1 MSLLVSNYLHLLN
14 AGEKL
19 EVKLFNIIRIFGFSC
34 CLFLFHLCRASLCVC
49 EWDIEYMSLNAI
61 PSKCVYTSPYC
72 VPFHMFYQFQVYRH
86 LLCICRVIQV
96 QSTIFLIRRK
106 CRTHTHLKPARTNVQ
121 SKRYTYVLSWL
132 LLHQRK
138 TYTQTISLFG
148 NRIKFKWIVSISTD
162 EHFTKSPNDG
172 DDDNECRKSEREGE
186 EKKTKNIE
194 QMSIISTWIWN
205 CVA

>member
-1 MSLLVSNYLHLLN
+1 MSSLLVSNYLHLLN

-106 CRTHTHLKPARTNVQ
+106 CRTRTHTHTWNLHAQMFKANGIRTYCHDYCCTKE
-121 SKRYTYVLSWL
+121 KRIHKQFLYS
-132 LLHQRK
+132 
-138 TYTQTISLFG
+138 G
-148 NRIKFKWIVSISTD
+148 
-162 EHFTKSPNDG
+162 
-172 DDDNECRKSEREGE
+172 
-186 EKKTKNIE
+186 IE
-194 QMSIISTWIWN
+194 
-205 CVA
+205 